1 MSKGSNAIVS
11 FIIGAA
17 VGVAVGYLCNTEKR
31 DELVE
36 KLKDETDKLKR
47 KFKNKKQEVA
57 DAIDNELAKHQ

>member
-1 MSKGSNAIVS
+1 MGKGSNAIVS

-17 VGVAVGYLCNTEKR
+17 VGVAVGYLCNEEKR
-31 DELVE
+31 EELVE

-47 KFKNKKQEVA
+47 KFNSKKQEVA